1 MEPTQPIPQPA
12 AACLRLCRRSGGT
25 GSALRAPVHALAWL
39 ACLGL
44 LGLAGG
50 AVQAQPMPPLELL
63 AQAEPDFFSD
73 QPPQQVLSVTRLAQ
87 PLADAPGAVT
97 VLDRQTL
104 RRSGARTVTEAL
116 RLVPGYMVAGYNG
129 ANLMAAYHAPL
140 DEYGV
145 RSLILVDGRSLYSP
159 SFVGGGFRALNAL
172 PIEEVERIEVLR
184 GTNSAAF
191 GAHAL
196 FGVINVVTRHTLDT
210 LGQALVFNAGNAG
223 VADAYARFGWGAP
236 GLSQR
241 LSVSRSADHGLR
253 DLHDSQQRV
262 QVLWRAD
269 LKPSPA
275 TEWMLQAGLSEWDA
289 GDGFPAN
296 AADPPRDIALRKSH
310 ALLQWNHAPQAEA
323 TWKATL
329 SWDEERFADRFVYR
343 VPVNGLGFPV
353 PYVPIDVNLGYQER
367 RLALELEHTRV
378 LSPSWRWVLGG
389 GLRDDSSFSPAQ
401 FATTERVAVRDWR
414 VFGHAE
420 WAPAPGWLV
429 NAGLFAG
436 YRSDTGSY
444 LAPRLMVNHEIAP
457 GHTLRAGLTR
467 AERPPLIFERSADAR
482 YFLPDGFFP
491 AGSFVNTYIPNPA
504 LRNEVL
510 HTRELGYHA
519 SLANGRVNLDV
530 RLYEERL
537 HNFIQFLAIPQPAPF
552 PDQRKYEN
560 APGFTL
566 RGLEYQLIWRPSERT
581 EWRLNQSFNQ
591 VQWHQPGPIGREPP
605 SRMSTVAWFQRL
617 DHGWGLSLMLHE
629 RSPMSWRG
637 AASAVGSSTRVDA
650 RLAREFDWA
659 GARAEAA
666 LVVQSLT
673 GDIDEFV
680 PNRPSNR
687 RAYASLRLEF

>member
-1 MEPTQPIPQPA
+1 
-12 AACLRLCRRSGGT
+12 
-25 GSALRAPVHALAWL
+25 LRAPVHALAWL

-275 TEWMLQAGLSEWDA
+275 SEWMLQAGLSEWDA
-289 GDGFPAN
+289 GDGFPDN
-296 AADPPRDIALRKSH
+296 AGDPQRDVNLRKSH
-310 ALLQWNHAPQAEA
+310 ALLQWNHAPQADA

-343 VPVNGLGFPV
+343 APGTLFNAPV
-353 PYVPIDVNLGYQER
+353 PFIPIAVDLGYQER

-378 LSPSWRWVLGG
+378 VSPSWRWVLGG
-389 GLRDDSSFSPAQ
+389 GVRDDSTFSPPL
-401 FATTERVAVRDWR
+401 FYTTERVAVRDWR

-482 YFLPDGFFP
+482 YFLADGRF
-491 AGSFVNTYIPNPA
+491 AASTYRPNLA
-504 LRNEVL
+504 LHNEVL
-510 HTRELGYHA
+510 HTKELGYHA
-519 SLANGRVNLDV
+519 SLANGRINLDV

-537 HNFIQFLAIPQPAPF
+537 HDFIQFRQIDSFARQ
-552 PDQRKYEN
+552 YVN

-591 VQWHQPGPIGREPP
+591 MRWHQPGAIGRTPP

-629 RSPMSWRG
+629 RSPMAWRG

-650 RLAREFDWA
+650 RLAREFDWG

-666 LVVQSLT
+666 VAVQSLT

-680 PNRPSNR
+680 PQRPSNR
-687 RAYASLRLEF
+687 RVYASLRLEF

>member
-1 MEPTQPIPQPA
+1 MPA
-12 AACLRLCRRSGGT
+12 PRD
-25 GSALRAPVHALAWL
+25 ALVWL
-39 ACLGL
+39 ALLGVLGL
-44 LGLAGG
+44 VGG
-50 AVQAQPMPPLELL
+50 AVQAQPAEAQGAAPAFAAAAQVDLL
-63 AQAEPDFFSD
+63 AQAEPDFFD
-73 QPPQQVLSVTRLAQ
+73 YTPPQVLSVTRLAQ
-87 PLADAPGAVT
+87 SLADTPGAVT

-104 RRSGARTVTEAL
+104 RRSGARTLTEAL

-129 ANLMAAYHAPL
+129 ANLMAAYHAPV

-159 SFVGGGFRALNAL
+159 SFVGGGFRALNAV
-172 PIEEVERIEVLR
+172 PIDEVERIEVLR

-191 GAHAL
+191 GSHAL

-210 LGQALVFNAGNAG
+210 LGQALVFNAGSAG

-236 GLSQR
+236 GLAQR
-241 LSVSRSADHGLR
+241 LSVSRSADHGQR

-269 LKPSPA
+269 LKPGPA

-289 GDGFPAN
+289 RDGFMGNPS
-296 AADPPRDIALRKSH
+296 DPQRDIGLRKTH
-310 ALLQWNHAPQAEA
+310 AMVQWNYAPQADA

-329 SWDEERFADRFVYR
+329 SWDEERFADRFVFR
-343 VPVNGLGFPV
+343 APGSLFSAPV
-353 PYVPIDVNLGYQER
+353 PYIPINVNLGYQER
-367 RLALELEHTRV
+367 RLALELEHSRV
-378 LSPSWRWVLGG
+378 LSSSWRWVLGG
-389 GLRDDSSFSPAQ
+389 GLRDDSSLSPAL
-401 FATTERVAVRDWR
+401 FATSERVGVRDWR
-414 VFGHAE
+414 AFGHAE

-436 YRSDTGSY
+436 YRSDTGGY

-467 AERPPLIFERSADAR
+467 AERPPLLFERSADAR
-482 YFLPDGFFP
+482 YFLPDGRF
-491 AGSFVNTYIPNPA
+491 AASTHQPNLA

-519 SLANGRVNLDV
+519 SLADGRVNLDV

-537 HNFIQFLAIPQPAPF
+537 RDFIQFRTFGALGRQHV
-552 PDQRKYEN
+552 N

-591 VQWHQPGPIGREPP
+591 VQWHQPGSIGREPP
-605 SRMSTVAWFQRL
+605 ARMSTVAWFQRL

-629 RSPMSWRG
+629 RSPMAWRG

-650 RLAREFDWA
+650 RLAREFDWG

-666 LVVQSLT
+666 LAVQSLT

-680 PNRPSNR
+680 PDRPSNR

>member
-1 MEPTQPIPQPA
+1 MKQTHTIPQPPA
-12 AACLRLCRRSGGT
+12 ARHRLCARGGC
-25 GSALRAPVHALAWL
+25 AAVRVRAPVHALLGL
-39 ACLGL
+39 ACLGV
-44 LGLAGG
+44 LGLAVG
-50 AVQAQPMPPLELL
+50 AVQAQPAPPLELL

-196 FGVINVVTRHTLDT
+196 FGVINVVTRHSLDT
-210 LGQALVFNAGNAG
+210 LGQALVLNAGGAG
-223 VADAYARFGWGAP
+223 VADAYVRLGWGEP
-236 GLSQR
+236 GLAQR
-241 LSVSRSADHGLR
+241 LSVSRSADRGLR

-262 QVLWRAD
+262 QLLWRAD

-275 TEWMLQAGLSEWDA
+275 TEWMLQAGLSEWDS
-289 GDGFPAN
+289 GDGFVAN
-296 AADPPRDIALRKSH
+296 PSDPQRDVGLRKSH
-310 ALLQWNHAPQAEA
+310 ALLQWNHAPQADA

-329 SWDEERFADRFVYR
+329 SWDEERLADRFVFR
-343 VPVNGLGFPV
+343 APGTLFSAPV
-353 PYVPIDVNLGYQER
+353 PYIPIAVNLGYQER

-378 LSPSWRWVLGG
+378 VSPSWRWVLGG
-389 GLRDDSSFSPAQ
+389 GFRDDSSFSPAQ
-401 FATTERVAVRDWR
+401 FATTERVVVRDWR

-436 YRSDTGSY
+436 QRSDTGGY
-444 LAPRLMVNHEIAP
+444 LAPRLMINHEVAP

-467 AERPPLIFERSADAR
+467 AERPPLLFERSADAR
-482 YFLPDGFFP
+482 YYLPDGRF
-491 AGSFVNTYIPNPA
+491 AASTYRPNLA

-510 HTRELGYHA
+510 YTEELGYHA
-519 SLANGRVNLDV
+519 SLADGRVNLDV

-537 HNFIQFLAIPQPAPF
+537 HDFIQFRQIDNFAREF
-552 PDQRKYEN
+552 VN

-591 VQWHQPGPIGREPP
+591 MRWHQSGPIGRAPP

-629 RSPMSWRG
+629 RSAMAWRG
-637 AASAVGSSTRVDA
+637 AASAVGSSTRIDA
-650 RLAREFDWA
+650 RLAREFEWA

-666 LVVQSLT
+666 VAVQSLT

-680 PNRPSNR
+680 PQRPSNR
-687 RAYASLRLEF
+687 RLYASLRLEF

>member
-1 MEPTQPIPQPA
+1 MKQTQPLPQPSAARRQLCARGGCA
-12 AACLRLCRRSGGT
+12 AACV
-25 GSALRAPVHALAWL
+25 RAPVHALLGL
-39 ACLGL
+39 ACLGV

-50 AVQAQPMPPLELL
+50 AVQAQPAPPLELL

-73 QPPQQVLSVTRLAQ
+73 QLPQQVLSVTRLAQ

-184 GTNSAAF
+184 GSNSAAF

-210 LGQALVFNAGNAG
+210 LGQALVFKAGSAG
-223 VADAYARFGWGAP
+223 VVDAYVRFGWGEPRLA
-236 GLSQR
+236 QR
-241 LSVSRSADHGLR
+241 LSVSRSADHGWR
-253 DLHDSQQRV
+253 DLYDSQQRL
-262 QVLWRAD
+262 QLLWRAD
-269 LKPSPA
+269 LQPSPA
-275 TEWMLQAGLSEWDA
+275 TDWMLQVGLSEWDA
-289 GDGFPAN
+289 GDGFVGN
-296 AADPPRDIALRKSH
+296 ATDPQRDIALRKSH
-310 ALLQWNHAPQAEA
+310 ALLQWTHAPQPEA
-323 TWKATL
+323 TWKATV
-329 SWDEERFADRFVYR
+329 SWDEERVADHFVF
-343 VPVNGLGFPV
+343 VPPPFTGIAV
-353 PYVPIDVNLGYQER
+353 DQGYQER

-378 LSPSWRWVLGG
+378 VSPSWRWVLGG
-389 GLRDDSSFSPAQ
+389 GLRDDSSFAPAQ
-401 FATTERVAVRDWR
+401 FATTERVGVRDWR

-436 YRSDTGSY
+436 HRSDTGSY
-444 LAPRLMVNHEIAP
+444 LAPRLMVNHELAP

-467 AERPPLIFERSADAR
+467 AERPPLLFERSADAR
-482 YFLPDGFFP
+482 YFFPDGRF
-491 AGSFVNTYIPNPA
+491 AASTYRPNPL

-510 HTRELGYHA
+510 RTVELGYHA
-519 SLANGRVNLDV
+519 SLADGRVNLDL

-537 HNFIQFLAIPQPAPF
+537 HDFIQFRTIGPLGRQ
-552 PDQRKYEN
+552 YVN
-560 APGFTL
+560 APGFRL

-591 VQWHQPGPIGREPP
+591 MQWHQPGPIGREPP

-629 RSPMSWRG
+629 QSAMAWRG
-637 AASAVGSSTRVDA
+637 AASAVGARTRVDA
-650 RLAREFDWA
+650 RLAREFDWG

-666 LVVQSLT
+666 VAVQSLT

-680 PNRPSNR
+680 PQRPSNR
-687 RAYASLRLEF
+687 RVYASLRLEF